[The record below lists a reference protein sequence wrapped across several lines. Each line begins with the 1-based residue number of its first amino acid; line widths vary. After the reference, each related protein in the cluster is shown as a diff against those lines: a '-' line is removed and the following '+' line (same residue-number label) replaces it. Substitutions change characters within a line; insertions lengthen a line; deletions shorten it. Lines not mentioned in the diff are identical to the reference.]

1 MIRLILTRLISSV
14 GIFIAL
20 SVLIFLL
27 MHLVPGSVAVIMLD
41 DAATPENIA
50 KLEAELGLDDP
61 LPTQYMRWIVNVSKG
76 DFGTSL
82 FNNRP
87 VRDHII
93 EKLPVTIWLLIGALA
108 VSVVFGLSVG
118 VLASL
123 RPGSL
128 LDRGAVILV
137 TLGISVPNFWLAVL
151 LSMLFAV
158 NLGWLP
164 VFGYTPIADDPVKW
178 FKCMLMPWF
187 SLGIVSSTL
196 IARQMRGAMI
206 EVLNTDHIRATRA
219 SGVPELWVVISSGI
233 KNAMIPVIT
242 VIGFQVPVIIGGSF
256 IVELVFATPG
266 LGSVTIQSVLD
277 QDLPVVQAVLMIMA
291 TFVILTNLIVDIS
304 YGWLNPKVR
313 AL

>member
-27 MHLVPGSVAVIMLD
+27 MHLVPGSVAVIMLE

-164 VFGYTPIADDPVKW
+164 VFGYTPIADYPVKW
-178 FKCMLMPWF
+178 FKCLLMPWF
-187 SLGIVSSTL
+187 SLVIVSITL

-219 SGVPELWVVISSGI
+219 SGVPEHWVVISSGI

>member
-20 SVLIFLL
+20 SLLIFLL
-27 MHLVPGSVAVIMLD
+27 LYLVPGSVAVIMLD

-61 LPTQYMRWIVNVSKG
+61 LPTQYTRWMVNVSKG
-76 DFGTSL
+76 DFGTSFL
-82 FNNRP
+82 TNQP
-87 VRDHII
+87 VKESII
-93 EKLPVTIWLLIGALA
+93 EKLPVTIWLLIGALVIA
-108 VSVVFGLSVG
+108 VVFGLSIG
-118 VLASL
+118 ILASL
-123 RPGSL
+123 KPGSL

-137 TLGISVPNFWLAVL
+137 TLGISIPNFWLAVL

-158 NLGWLP
+158 KLGWLP
-164 VFGYTPIADDPVKW
+164 VFGYTPIADDPIQW
-178 FKCMLMPWF
+178 FKSMLMPWF

-206 EVLNTDHIRATRA
+206 EVLNTDYVRAARA
-219 SGVPELWVVISSGI
+219 SGVPEHWVVISNGI

-242 VIGFQVPVIIGGSF
+242 VIGFQIPVIIGGAL

-266 LGSVTIQSVLD
+266 LGSLTIQSVLD
-277 QDLPVVQAVLMIMA
+277 QDLPIVQAVLMVMA
-291 TFVILTNLIVDIS
+291 SLVILTNLVVDIS

-313 AL
+313 VL

>member
-27 MHLVPGSVAVIMLD
+27 LYLVPGSVAVIMLD

-61 LPTQYMRWIVNVSKG
+61 LPTQYTRWMVNVSKG
-76 DFGTSL
+76 DFGTSFL
-82 FNNRP
+82 TNRP
-87 VRDHII
+87 VKESII
-93 EKLPVTIWLLIGALA
+93 EKLPVTIWLLIGALVIA
-108 VSVVFGLSVG
+108 VVFGLSIG
-118 VLASL
+118 ILASL
-123 RPGSL
+123 KPGSL

-137 TLGISVPNFWLAVL
+137 TLGISIPNFWLAVL

-158 NLGWLP
+158 KLGWLP
-164 VFGYTPIADDPVKW
+164 VFGYTPITEDPVKW

-206 EVLNTDHIRATRA
+206 EVLNTDFVRAARA
-219 SGVPELWVVISSGI
+219 SGVPEHWVVISNGI

-242 VIGFQVPVIIGGSF
+242 VIGFQIPVIIGGAL

-266 LGSVTIQSVLD
+266 LGSLTIQSVLD
-277 QDLPVVQAVLMIMA
+277 QDLPMVQAVLMVMA
-291 TFVILTNLIVDIS
+291 SLVILTNLVVDIS

-313 AL
+313 VL